1 MLQEKSANYST
12 SEMDHHQP
20 LTSLHSGCLLLCA
33 VRTLKHPR
41 GVSYNDNTNK
51 TKRAQNVKVDYI
63 CIIFGGYFFSSS
75 IQGPD
80 LNDLKIA
87 LKNNVGFCYF
97 STV

>member
-1 MLQEKSANYST
+1 MAVFFLCCKDIETPKGVPYS
-12 SEMDHHQP
+12 
-20 LTSLHSGCLLLCA
+20 
-33 VRTLKHPR
+33 
-41 GVSYNDNTNK
+41 DNTNK

-63 CIIFGGYFFSSS
+63 CIIFGGYFFSSY
-75 IQGPD
+75 IQGSD